1 MGMMAKMRSLAPA
14 FILSVGVLFVLFM
27 VISDSNV
34 LEALGGRTNNIG
46 AVNGDEISY
55 QQFMEVL
62 DRQRETQKQQ
72 TGNDIEEQQMD
83 QFREQIWDA
92 MVTQTL
98 FQQQI
103 KKYGITVSDEEIKDV
118 ILGEN
123 PPEFLKR
130 SFIDSLGRFNRE
142 MYMEALYRPENKQV
156 LVQAEEYVRQ
166 TRLNEKLQSIL
177 LASVTVTEDELMR
190 KYIDQNTRVNV
201 EYALIDL
208 NRFPDSVV
216 TVSDEDLR
224 KYYNENLDKY
234 KVKAQRKLKYVLF
247 PNVPS
252 ADDSATTRKNLENVL
267 AKLGNDTTGFK
278 DDVDIY
284 SSMPYSRDTVNLA
297 NMLPEDAELIYN
309 AKLNSVVGP
318 SITQQGYTLYHVIAA
333 VQSTEP
339 TVKAQHILINQFGSD
354 EKNLEE
360 ANKIYNELVAGADF
374 EKIAK
379 EKSFDK
385 SSGEKGGYLG
395 WFTKGAMVPEF
406 EKGAFDAKVGVVTKP
421 VKTSYGYH
429 IIKVIA
435 RTDKKYV
442 IEKIIN
448 PIEQSASSREANYT
462 RSSEFAY
469 LAAKNDFEKEAELMK
484 LQVQETTEFQ
494 DDVIAVPGIG
504 VNKRIVKFAFENG
517 VNTVSETFRIPS
529 GYVVVKVS
537 EVLNERVKP
546 FDEVK
551 DMVKPLVIREKKFAK
566 AKELAVSLRGKI
578 NDDLTKAASIDP
590 IVNYNTTGDF
600 SVNAAAPNIG
610 RDYSFAE
617 NALKLEL
624 NKLSEPVKGMRG
636 YYLMKVLNR
645 TQFDSTAYTAQRNSL
660 RDNLLMEKKNT
671 FLSLW
676 LDKLKKEANIVDN
689 RHLFF
694 GQ

>member
-34 LEALGGRTNNIG
+34 LEALGGRTTDIG
-46 AVNGDEISY
+46 SVNGDEITY

-62 DRQRETQKQQ
+62 ERQRETQKQQ
-72 TGNDIEEQQMD
+72 TGNDIEEEQMD

-103 KKYGITVSDEEIKDV
+103 DKYGITVSDEEIKDV

-123 PPEFLKR
+123 PPDFLRR

-142 MYMEALYRPENKQV
+142 MYIDALYRPENKQV

-177 LASVTVTEDELMR
+177 LASVNVTEDELMR
-190 KYIDQNTRVNV
+190 KFIDQNTRVNV

-216 TVSDEDLR
+216 TVSDDELK

-252 ADDSATTRKNLENVL
+252 ADDSATARKNLENVL

-278 DDVDIY
+278 DNVDIY

-297 NMLPEDAELIYN
+297 NMLPEDADLIYN

-318 SITQQGYTLYHVIAA
+318 SVTQQGYTLYHVVAA
-333 VQSTEP
+333 VPSTEP

-360 ANKIYNELVAGADF
+360 ANKIYNELLAGADF
-374 EKIAK
+374 SKIAK

-429 IIKVIA
+429 IIKIIA
-435 RTDKKYV
+435 RTDRKYV
-442 IEKIIN
+442 VEKIIN

-462 RSSEFAY
+462 RASEFAY
-469 LAAKNDFEKEAELMK
+469 VAEKNDFEKEAELLK

-494 DDVIAVPGIG
+494 EDVIAVPGIG
-504 VNKRIVKFAFENG
+504 VNKWIVKFAFENG
-517 VNTVSETFRIPS
+517 VNTVSESFRIPS
-529 GYVVVKVS
+529 GYVVVKIS

-546 FDEVK
+546 LDEVK
-551 DMVKPLVIREKKFAK
+551 DMVKPLVVREKKFEK
-566 AKELAVSLRGKI
+566 AKELAESLRGKL
-578 NDDLTKAASIDP
+578 NGDLTKAASVDP
-590 IVNYNTTGDF
+590 KVIYNTTGDF

-610 RDYSFAE
+610 RDYSFTD
-617 NALKLEL
+617 NALKLDL
-624 NKLSEPVKGMRG
+624 NKLSDPVKGMRG

-645 TQFDSTAYTAQRNSL
+645 TQFDSTAYTTQRNTL

-671 FLSLW
+671 FLGVW
-676 LDKLKKEANIVDN
+676 LDKLKKEADIVDN
-689 RHLFF
+689 RYLFF